1 MKIYY
6 AIPYL
11 FLGNL
16 IWAQQVQKDTVKSTE
31 IKEVVLKKKT
41 LQKKS
46 DRMVYDVGNSP
57 VAKGNNGFE
66 LLKQTPM
73 LSSTDDKSLKVLG
86 KGSTKIYINGKA
98 QTMDADAIVDMLK
111 SMPAENISK
120 IEVITV
126 PSSEFQ
132 VEGNEAIVNVI
143 LKKKSSDGINGNVKI
158 EDQIAKSNSATL
170 STSFNYRKGKFGLQ
184 ANVNGGKIVRDQYY
198 ILTNGNDGGAQ
209 PFSLKSEGDVVSK
222 FGQWGGYLNMD
233 YQLTDRQ
240 KLDFSFQHRD
250 KEEKPSTTNF
260 INELRNSGSL
270 FEITQTLNTTN
281 SKVSNQSYNLG
292 YEWLTDDKGSKLNA
306 NASYMYFDK
315 TGVNNNS
322 TVLLNT
328 QQQPVS
334 ILKQFNQSTPLR
346 INNWALKADYVQQL
360 KSGHVLSAG
369 LAYNNT
375 LTDSDTRFENIL
387 PPTGLDGNQSN
398 HFAYEEKIYGIY
410 GTWEKKWSDRTNT
423 KLGLRYERTNA
434 EGNVLDK
441 NIQIERKDGDWL
453 PFASFNYNMNEDHQ
467 FSTSFSSRV
476 RRPSFWA
483 LNPVKIYLTANNYIQ
498 NNPFTQ
504 SELVYNTELQY
515 IFKSSYFITA
525 SYGFTDRA
533 LEQVPLSGMKN
544 DGSGES
550 VLAYISTNYGTK
562 KEFSLSFGMQK
573 QYFKGIWQMNNSL
586 VLGYNQYKGTVYG
599 DPTDTQNLVA
609 FQKYELDRQSQF
621 VQLQLNNT
629 IRLSPQKDWYL
640 GVNYF
645 YLSPIELVVGK
656 MNTLHSLD
664 LSLKKMHKNWTFSL
678 EAKDVFGTNKN
689 YIKGSDGFGNYNI
702 VDQNQYNRKL
712 VLGLTY
718 NFGNQKVQKVKKSES
733 ANDDVRSRTGS

>member
-222 FGQWGGYLNMD
+222 FGQW
-233 YQLTDRQ
+233 
-240 KLDFSFQHRD
+240 
-250 KEEKPSTTNF
+250 
-260 INELRNSGSL
+260 
-270 FEITQTLNTTN
+270 
-281 SKVSNQSYNLG
+281 
-292 YEWLTDDKGSKLNA
+292 
-306 NASYMYFDK
+306 
-315 TGVNNNS
+315 
-322 TVLLNT
+322 
-328 QQQPVS
+328 
-334 ILKQFNQSTPLR
+334 
-346 INNWALKADYVQQL
+346 
-360 KSGHVLSAG
+360 
-369 LAYNNT
+369 
-375 LTDSDTRFENIL
+375 
-387 PPTGLDGNQSN
+387 
-398 HFAYEEKIYGIY
+398 
-410 GTWEKKWSDRTNT
+410 
-423 KLGLRYERTNA
+423 
-434 EGNVLDK
+434 
-441 NIQIERKDGDWL
+441 
-453 PFASFNYNMNEDHQ
+453 
-467 FSTSFSSRV
+467 
-476 RRPSFWA
+476 
-483 LNPVKIYLTANNYIQ
+483 
-498 NNPFTQ
+498 
-504 SELVYNTELQY
+504 
-515 IFKSSYFITA
+515 
-525 SYGFTDRA
+525 
-533 LEQVPLSGMKN
+533 
-544 DGSGES
+544 
-550 VLAYISTNYGTK
+550 
-562 KEFSLSFGMQK
+562 
-573 QYFKGIWQMNNSL
+573 
-586 VLGYNQYKGTVYG
+586 
-599 DPTDTQNLVA
+599 
-609 FQKYELDRQSQF
+609 
-621 VQLQLNNT
+621 
-629 IRLSPQKDWYL
+629 
-640 GVNYF
+640 
-645 YLSPIELVVGK
+645 VV
-656 MNTLHSLD
+656 
-664 LSLKKMHKNWTFSL
+664 
-678 EAKDVFGTNKN
+678 
-689 YIKGSDGFGNYNI
+689 I
-702 VDQNQYNRKL
+702 
-712 VLGLTY
+712 
-718 NFGNQKVQKVKKSES
+718 
-733 ANDDVRSRTGS
+733 